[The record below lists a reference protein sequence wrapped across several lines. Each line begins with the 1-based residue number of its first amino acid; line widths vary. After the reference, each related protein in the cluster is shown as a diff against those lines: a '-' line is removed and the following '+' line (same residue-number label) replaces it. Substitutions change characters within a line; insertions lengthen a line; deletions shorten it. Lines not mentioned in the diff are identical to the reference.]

1 MLKRC
6 RNLYLI
12 KQKTEKTGKELYICK
27 VNRHIMESL
36 ASKLKDSIIEIVDNI
51 NKNPEIVMF
60 TNGLVIK
67 KKEMWAENLTTKTIP
82 LNLRNLT

>member
-12 KQKTEKTGKELYICK
+12 KQKTEKNGKRIVYLQGKMSHYGLGEMICALEMK
-27 VNRHIMESL
+27 TIMTERTNL
-36 ASKLKDSIIEIVDNI
+36 LVLT
-51 NKNPEIVMF
+51 F
-60 TNGLVIK
+60 TNGLEIK
-67 KKEMWAENLTTKTIP
+67 KKEMWAGNLMTRTIP

>member
-12 KQKTEKTGKELYICK
+12 KQKTEKTGKELDICK

-36 ASKLKDSIIEIVDNI
+36 ASKLKDSIMEFVDNI
-51 NKNPEIVMF
+51 NKNPEMVMH
-60 TNGLVIK
+60 
-67 KKEMWAENLTTKTIP
+67 
-82 LNLRNLT
+82 

>member
-12 KQKTEKTGKELYICK
+12 KQKTEKTRKELYICK

-36 ASKLKDSIIEIVDNI
+36 VSKLKDSIMEFVDNI
-51 NKNPEIVMF
+51 NKNPEMVMNLGKLVAESKF
-60 TNGLVIK
+60 DWSLMAAIIRGLK
-67 KKEMWAENLTTKTIP
+67 NKM
-82 LNLRNLT
+82 